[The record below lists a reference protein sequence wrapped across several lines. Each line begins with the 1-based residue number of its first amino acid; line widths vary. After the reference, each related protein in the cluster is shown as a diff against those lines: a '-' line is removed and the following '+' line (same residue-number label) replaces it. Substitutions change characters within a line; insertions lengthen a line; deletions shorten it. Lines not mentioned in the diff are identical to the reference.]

1 MYVVGGGSKKTY
13 ARFFKK
19 PKLAIFFFFH
29 FAEKSSQFFLKF
41 QSVLSG
47 RGVSRKSALCTLV
60 KIMKTDRLSG
70 LCPLSLK

>member
-1 MYVVGGGSKKTY
+1 MYVVGGAAKRPMHAFSKNQNWQY
-13 ARFFKK
+13 
-19 PKLAIFFFFH
+19 FFFH